1 MSDKL
6 KLFYLGTSASS
17 PTKTRN
23 LTSLLINY
31 RGKNYLFDAPEN
43 VQQQIMKIG
52 ESLQKIENI
61 FITHLHGD
69 HYYGLPGL
77 LATMQLNNRENS
89 INIFVP
95 AFQRKNLLEFLKG
108 AKINTKFEI
117 KINELKTNAQIK
129 LDDLTITGIS
139 LSHSTPT
146 LGYIF
151 KINDKIGKFNKE
163 KAIKLKIPEGPLFRK
178 LQEGKSIKI
187 EKKIIKPKDVIDYSF
202 KKIGKKIAYL
212 TDTEPL
218 KKPPKILQDSD
229 ILVHEST
236 FGPEFAEQAKEKK
249 HSEIIGVLSL
259 AKRIKAKKVVIVHYS
274 PRYKDKEELLKH
286 IIKSKNTIIA
296 DDLSSEIIEDYN

>member
-6 KLFYLGTSASS
+6 KLYYLGTSASS

-31 RGKNYLFDAPEN
+31 KGKNYLFDAPEN

-52 ESLQKIENI
+52 ESLQKIDNI

-69 HYYGLPGL
+69 HYFGL
-77 LATMQLNNRENS
+77 LGLLSTMQLNNRGNP

-95 AFQRKNLLEFLKG
+95 IGQKRNISEFFKG
-108 AKINTKFEI
+108 ARIKVNYEI
-117 KINELKTNAQIK
+117 KVIELKANEIIK
-129 LDDLTITGIS
+129 LDDLTITGIA

-146 LGYIF
+146 LGYVL
-151 KINDKIGKFNKE
+151 KINDRIGKFNKE
-163 KAIKLKIPEGPLFRK
+163 KAIKLEIPEGPLFRR
-178 LQEGKSIKI
+178 LQEGKVIKI
-187 EKKIIKPKDVIDYSF
+187 NKRTIRPKDVIDYNF

-218 KKPPKILQDSD
+218 RTPPKVLYGLD

-236 FGPEFAEQAKEKK
+236 FGSEFIHQAKEKK
-249 HSEIIGVLSL
+249 HSEINGVLSF
-259 AKRIKAKKVVIVHYS
+259 AKKIKAKKTVLVHYS
-274 PRYKDKEELLKH
+274 PRYRDKEELQKKLLKN
-286 IIKSKNTIIA
+286 KTITIA
-296 DDLSSEIIEDYN
+296 DDLSSEIINDYN